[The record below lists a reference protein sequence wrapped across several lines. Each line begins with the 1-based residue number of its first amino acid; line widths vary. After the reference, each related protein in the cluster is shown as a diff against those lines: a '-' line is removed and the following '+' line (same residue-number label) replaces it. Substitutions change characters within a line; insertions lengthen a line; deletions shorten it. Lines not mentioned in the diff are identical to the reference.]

1 MNAKQA
7 AGYKAAEWVQ
17 DGMLVGLGTGS
28 TAYYVIEKIGQRVA
42 EGLKIQA
49 IATSKASEEL
59 AEKYRIPL
67 LKAADVSRLDIAI
80 DGADEVD
87 PGLALIKG
95 GGGALL
101 REKLVA
107 LNSDKFIVITDPGK
121 IVPHLGAF
129 KLPIEVVPF
138 CYEWTL
144 VQLQSRYDIELQ
156 MRSRDGQLY
165 VTDNGNYIVDASFGV
180 IKDPGVLNLEL
191 KQLTGVVDHGLFVD
205 IADTVIIGR
214 EDGTT
219 EIMEREPDQKQ

>member
-17 DGMLVGLGTGS
+17 EGMLVGLGTGS
-28 TAYYVIEKIGQRVA
+28 TAYYVIERIGQRVA

-59 AEKYRIPL
+59 AAKYQIPL
-67 LKAADVSRLDIAI
+67 IKAADVSKLDLAI

-87 PGLALIKG
+87 PSLALIKG

-107 LNSDKFIVITDPGK
+107 INSDQFIVIADPGK
-121 IVPHLGAF
+121 LVPHLGAF

-144 VQLQSRYDIELQ
+144 VQLKGRYDIEFQ
-156 MRSRDGQLY
+156 MRTRDGSLY
-165 VTDNGNYIVDASFGV
+165 VTDNGNYIVDASFNV
-180 IKDPGVLNLEL
+180 IHDPEALDKEL
-191 KQLTGVVDHGLFVD
+191 KQLTGVVDHGLFVN
-205 IADTVIIGR
+205 IADAVVIGH
-214 EDGTT
+214 EDGST
-219 EIMEREPDQKQ
+219 EIIEKSQA